1 MLPRR
6 IQLKSLVPRDGDSN
20 IGAIA
25 RRGLNLRSA
34 TDAVHPLHD
43 GISDTVTVFGD
54 GFRIKAGAAVAN
66 ENGKLAG
73 KVLGVDIDGVNT
85 CMLAGIDHGFAR
97 SHHRELGVFRQWN
110 ILTNGNRADR
120 NAEQVLNLT
129 AGAIERSEDRL
140 RSLLDRKS
148 TR

>member
-1 MLPRR
+1 MPLRS
-6 IQLKSLVPRDGDSN
+6 IKLKSLLTRDGERN
-20 IGAIA
+20 LGAIA

-43 GISDTVTVFGD
+43 GIADTVAVFRD
-54 GFRIKAGAAVAN
+54 RLRIKTCATVAN

-97 SHHRELGVFRQWN
+97 SHHRELGVFRQ
-110 ILTNGNRADR
+110 
-120 NAEQVLNLT
+120 
-129 AGAIERSEDRL
+129 RSEEHTSALQSRFEL
-140 RSLLDRKS
+140 VCSPLLERQ
-148 TR
+148 